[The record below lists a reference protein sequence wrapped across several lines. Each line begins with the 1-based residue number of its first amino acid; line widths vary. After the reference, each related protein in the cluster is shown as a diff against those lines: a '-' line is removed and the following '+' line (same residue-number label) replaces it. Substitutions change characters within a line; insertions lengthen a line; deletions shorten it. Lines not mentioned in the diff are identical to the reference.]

1 VDLGGVV
8 EYYPSPRRVLRFD
21 VGDTII
27 HFRDTIRIANPERIE
42 GGTVH
47 SLQLNIGFGI
57 RF

>member
-1 VDLGGVV
+1 M
-8 EYYPSPRRVLRFD
+8 RKNI